1 MEGEPDEALVVSR
14 EEGAV
19 ARDARAEDVEVE
31 ARRVVVELL
40 EAIFGL
46 RDYARVVE
54 GE

>member
-1 MEGEPDEALVVSR
+1 MEGEADETLVVGG
-14 EEGAV
+14 EEGMV
-19 ARDARAEDVEVE
+19 ARDARAQDVEVE